1 MLYQDI
7 FNARQ
12 AEVRA
17 AGRTIDQRIAWDQIS
32 RVERLESA
40 LRAAKVRLPWN
51 NPGITLKAK

>member
-17 AGRTIDQRIAWDQIS
+17 AGRTIDQRIAWDHIS
-32 RVERLESA
+32 RIERLESA

-51 NPGITLKAK
+51 NPGITAKA